1 MTHLDLTG
9 HNLIAHFVSAG
20 AWLGSGAL
28 IGAFHFLTLRWNVR
42 MFAAEQPI
50 LLPFGIQLVRFALMA
65 VALAAIT
72 RSFGA
77 MPLLVVSVGIL
88 AMRMVIIRL
97 GA

>member
-1 MTHLDLTG
+1 
-9 HNLIAHFVSAG
+9 
-20 AWLGSGAL
+20 
-28 IGAFHFLTLRWNVR
+28 

-77 MPLLVVSVGIL
+77 MPLLV
-88 AMRMVIIRL
+88 AK
-97 GA
+97 